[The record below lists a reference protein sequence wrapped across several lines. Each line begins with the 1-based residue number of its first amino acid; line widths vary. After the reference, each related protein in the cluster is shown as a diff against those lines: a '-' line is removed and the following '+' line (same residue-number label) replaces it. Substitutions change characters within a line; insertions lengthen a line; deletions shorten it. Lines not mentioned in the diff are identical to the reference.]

1 MLAARPGWS
10 CRSSP
15 RSPRKV
21 ASSDRPSP
29 RASAIA
35 SLSVPRVPKK
45 VRFATSFAAA
55 PVPRAP
61 TWTAVPNADS
71 SGTARRAIGAGPPT
85 RIVSHP
91 DSAPARLPITGA
103 SSSPVPAGRT
113 GARRVTAAG
122 PNRGHLD
129 HGQRCAR
136 AGGDAVGAF
145 GDGPERGR
153 VGHHGDQRVCLTGR
167 LRRRCHCAGTQLDQR
182 CRAGWGPVPDD
193 RLVSRSQQPGGAARS
208 PQGRRPAAC
217 WCASAAP

>member
-1 MLAARPGWS
+1 MPVITKIAPEGGLIGQAE
-10 CRSSP
+10 SP
-15 RSPRKV
+15 RERDRLAERPQSVEKGQVRDEFRCRAGSEGANVDGCAERRQQWHGAPGYRGWATNEDREPSRLSPGE
-21 ASSDRPSP
+21 
-29 RASAIA
+29 
-35 SLSVPRVPKK
+35 
-45 VRFATSFAAA
+45 AADNGC
-55 PVPRAP
+55 VEQ
-61 TWTAVPNADS
+61 S
-71 SGTARRAIGAGPPT
+71 
-85 RIVSHP
+85 
-91 DSAPARLPITGA
+91 
-103 SSSPVPAGRT
+103 VPAGRT